1 MLKLPSLFKEM
12 FYSTGGEWGF
22 LCKDNR
28 EENKHARKC
37 VAVNPVCFVLFPFG
51 SIGAVT
57 QVGWKLA
64 W

>member
-57 QVGWKLA
+57 
-64 W
+64 